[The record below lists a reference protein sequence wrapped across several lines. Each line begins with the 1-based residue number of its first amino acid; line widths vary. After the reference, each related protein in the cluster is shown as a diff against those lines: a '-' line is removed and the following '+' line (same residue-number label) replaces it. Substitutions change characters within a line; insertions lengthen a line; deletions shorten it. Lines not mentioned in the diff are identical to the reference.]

1 MQVGPPR
8 RRRAR
13 PVADAPVDALLAR
26 VDDLAKGWLLAVLES
41 APLQDAAAILAGE
54 LAREGPRICGAV
66 VRALASDDDLRR
78 LEAGGPLES
87 LASRTGELVG
97 ASRVQAI
104 TEAVE
109 ALRSVIWS
117 ALREEVSYPDA
128 DQISELAERLA
139 LVIELVRVAA
149 LRRSAEG
156 IQQPGV
162 DEYAPAGL
170 SEEAGGHDQV
180 AEAAAADQG
189 QDQAPAGASE
199 AVETP
204 GAEPTPGPE
213 ALERSPAADARVA
226 DGEAARPEVRGAEI
240 GDAETR
246 AAEAL
251 EAEAREAEGRE
262 AEAREPVPDSTQRDA
277 GALWVSALD
286 DDIAQSIH
294 SSAPL
299 ALLLVDLDD
308 ADRVLAV
315 ERHAEASATFGR
327 FAQAVRAVVRRQ
339 DILAC
344 ETDTRAWII
353 ARDTARAGAQAL
365 GSRIAHAVGDAA
377 TWRGAP
383 LRVSVGVAVLG
394 EDGYDSAS
402 LIGAAEEAS
411 FAAAAS
417 GIGVVRAVPSPAPG
431 DDGPQLVG

>member
-26 VDDLAKGWLLAVLES
+26 VDDVAKGWLLAVLES
-41 APLQDAAAILAGE
+41 APLKDAASILAGE

-87 LASRTGELVG
+87 LASRAGELVG

-117 ALREEVSYPDA
+117 AVREEVSYPDA

-156 IQQPGV
+156 ARQPGV
-162 DEYAPAGL
+162 DEYASAGL
-170 SEEAGGHDQV
+170 SDELGGHDQLIEDDQVGRSDQV
-180 AEAAAADQG
+180 AEAAPPAPRDAAPG
-189 QDQAPAGASE
+189 EGVAPPGASE
-199 AVETP
+199 AV
-204 GAEPTPGPE
+204 GNE
-213 ALERSPAADARVA
+213 ARD
-226 DGEAARPEVRGAEI
+226 AEI
-240 GDAETR
+240 GEAETR
-246 AAEAL
+246 EAETREAEAL
-251 EAEAREAEGRE
+251 EAEALE
-262 AEAREPVPDSTQRDA
+262 AEALEGGAPESGPETPETTHRDA

-286 DDIAQSIH
+286 DDIAQAIH

-315 ERHAEASATFGR
+315 EQHAEASATFGR

-353 ARDTARAGAQAL
+353 ARDTSRAGAQAL

-431 DDGPQLVG
+431 DDGPRLVG

>member
-1 MQVGPPR
+1 
-8 RRRAR
+8 
-13 PVADAPVDALLAR
+13 
-26 VDDLAKGWLLAVLES
+26 
-41 APLQDAAAILAGE
+41 
-54 LAREGPRICGAV
+54 
-66 VRALASDDDLRR
+66 
-78 LEAGGPLES
+78 
-87 LASRTGELVG
+87 
-97 ASRVQAI
+97 VQAI

-117 ALREEVSYPDA
+117 AVREEVSYPDA

-149 LRRSAEG
+149 LRRSAER

-170 SEEAGGHDQV
+170 AEGVGGPDQV
-180 AEAAAADQG
+180 AEAVAADSAADSAADG
-189 QDQAPAGASE
+189 GPAGAPE
-199 AVETP
+199 AVATP
-204 GAEPTPGPE
+204 WAE
-213 ALERSPAADARVA
+213 AFERRAEADAGVA
-226 DGEAARPEVRGAEI
+226 DAEAAGSDVGDAEI
-240 GDAETR
+240 GDAEPR

-251 EAEAREAEGRE
+251 EAEALEAETPSTEALEAEALEAEALEAEARE

-394 EDGYDSAS
+394 EDGYDSVS